1 VTIVTTTLKVM
12 SQIWFTDEEIREWEE
27 IELQK
32 KKEDRK
38 QYIERGLPI
47 NARHEQWRQMRA
59 AAARNFAAPVARA
72 LPAVAGNSDPDYLL
86 DITTNSGEA
95 YLRGLDPQGP
105 FISQSPGNDCS
116 FKSPSAHRPLSID
129 TCARPELRTC
139 AQDSE
144 ASIIRAQAAN
154 GYSNTENA
162 YLPRQ
167 PQSRDLSIPQSYPAS
182 ASPPAQN
189 PKSQPVKMSNSSY
202 PSDEQSHK
210 KKSSTIPPMNHV
222 S

>member
-1 VTIVTTTLKVM
+1 M
-12 SQIWFTDEEIREWEE
+12 SQILFTDEEIREWEE

-38 QYIERGLPI
+38 QYIERGLSI

-59 AAARNFAAPVARA
+59 AAARNIAAPVARE
-72 LPAVAGNSDPDYLL
+72 LPPVAGNSEPDYLL
-86 DITTNSGEA
+86 DITANSGEA
-95 YLRGLDPQGP
+95 HLRGLDPQRL
-105 FISQSPGNDCS
+105 FISQSPANDCS

-129 TCARPELRTC
+129 ACARPEFQTC
-139 AQDSE
+139 AQDPE
-144 ASIIRAQAAN
+144 ASIIRAQATN
-154 GYSNTENA
+154 GYSNAENT

-167 PQSRDLSIPQSYPAS
+167 PPSRDLSIPQSYPAS

-189 PKSQPVKMSNSSY
+189 PKSQPVKMSNCSY

-210 KKSSTIPPMNHV
+210 KNSPTIPPMNHV